1 MSGLNGNGPPSL
13 EAQMLYRQ
21 ALEKVSQGRYET
33 ALSTL
38 KKVVMIAP
46 RFTRAFNE
54 MGNCLDSL
62 GRYPEALAA
71 YNTVLVIDPSYEGL
85 LVKRERILK
94 KIEASPAGR
103 QYSSEET
110 EGKTRT
116 GGKNP
121 DHSLMADLAMIARIQ
136 STRRDILSIC
146 V

>member
-1 MSGLNGNGPPSL
+1 MEINMSGLNGNGPPSL
-13 EAQMLYRQ
+13 EAQMLYRR
-21 ALEKVSQGRYET
+21 ALEMVSQGMYEV

-71 YNTVLVIDPSYEGL
+71 YNTVLVIDPLYEGL
-85 LVKRERILK
+85 LVKRDTILK
-94 KIEASPAGR
+94 KIGASPAER

-116 GGKNP
+116 GEKT
-121 DHSLMADLAMIARIQ
+121 RI
-136 STRRDILSIC
+136 IL
-146 V
+146 